1 MGYLKLRT
9 VELKERYSTPS
20 GGSASVALHPDN
32 TALLTVKDATGAVI
46 TEKRYSS
53 RKGAVIAMGRLCGRC
68 KFIIMEQTIRKERFG
83 CHTY

>member
-46 TEKRYSS
+46 TE
-53 RKGAVIAMGRLCGRC
+53 
-68 KFIIMEQTIRKERFG
+68 IMEQTIRKERFG